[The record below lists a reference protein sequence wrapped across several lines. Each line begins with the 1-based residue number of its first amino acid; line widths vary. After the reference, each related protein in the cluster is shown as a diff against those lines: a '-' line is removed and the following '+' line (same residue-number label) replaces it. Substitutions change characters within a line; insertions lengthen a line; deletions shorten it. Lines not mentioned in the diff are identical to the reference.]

1 MWGAFNTTSMKIRI
15 ALVVVLLG
23 AGSACTDP
31 TLPTIEQTPVV
42 TLFQKVLGGTQTD
55 TGRGVAAYAD
65 GSVISAGTTRSVD
78 GNLTT
83 SRGGTDAW
91 LARVDAGG
99 GLVWNKNYGGLGQDE
114 FTALVPISDGGVLAV
129 GSTTST
135 DGDVTGNHGL
145 RDIWVVRL
153 NPGGEIQWQKTLGGS
168 GDDFANAAIGLSDG
182 SFVIAGYVISND
194 GDVSGN
200 HGAEDVW
207 VIKIDGTGKLL
218 WQKTFGGSFRDVGN
232 DIAMTLDGGFVVA
245 GQTGSSDGDVGGSR
259 NSLDFW
265 VIRMDANGNK
275 VWSKAMGS
283 TTEDAATAITTASD
297 GTITIAGYASSN
309 DGDVTGGTLTLDNF
323 WIVKVDGVGTM
334 IWQKTF
340 GGSGLDRP
348 TDIIT
353 AADGSYLVLG
363 QTTSNDGNVKGNHG
377 QLDAWLIDIAGSTG
391 ALIWQQTFG
400 GTANDVFYN
409 FSITS
414 DNGLAMAGTTLSN
427 DGDVTG
433 NHGDMDMWV
442 LKVH

>member
-1 MWGAFNTTSMKIRI
+1 MKIQVAI
-15 ALVVVLLG
+15 VVLLLG
-23 AGSACTDP
+23 ASSACTDP
-31 TLPTIEQTPVV
+31 TLPTLEQLPVV
-42 TLFQKVLGGTQTD
+42 KLYQKVLGGTQTD

-65 GSVISAGTTRSVD
+65 GSVVAAGSARSVD
-78 GNLTT
+78 GNLT
-83 SRGGTDAW
+83 SSHGGTDAW
-91 LARVDAGG
+91 LARIDAGG
-99 GLVWNKNYGGLGQDE
+99 GLVWNKPYGGLGQDE

-129 GSTTST
+129 GSTTSS
-135 DGDVTGNHGL
+135 DGDVTSNHGL

-153 NPGGEIQWQKTLGGS
+153 NGSGDIQWQKTLGGS
-168 GDDFANAAIGLSDG
+168 GDDFANAAIGLTDG

-207 VIKIDGTGKLL
+207 VIKIDASGKLL
-218 WQKTFGGSFRDVGN
+218 WQKTLGGSFRDVGN

-245 GQTGSSDGDVGGSR
+245 GQTNSSDGDVAGSR

-275 VWSKAMGS
+275 VWAKALGS
-283 TTEDAATAITTASD
+283 TTEDAAIAVTTASD
-297 GTITIAGYASSN
+297 GTITVAGYTTSN
-309 DGDVTGGTLTLDNF
+309 DGDVTGSTLALDNI
-323 WIVKVDGVGTM
+323 WIVKVDGVGTL

-377 QLDAWLIDIAGSTG
+377 QLDAWLIDITGTTG
-391 ALIWQQTFG
+391 ALIWQQAFG
-400 GTANDVFYN
+400 GTANDVLYN

-414 DNGLAMAGTTLSN
+414 DNGLVMAGTTLSN
-427 DGDVTG
+427 DGDITD
-433 NHGDMDMWV
+433 NHGDVDMWV
-442 LKVH
+442 MKVH

>member
-1 MWGAFNTTSMKIRI
+1 
-15 ALVVVLLG
+15 
-23 AGSACTDP
+23 
-31 TLPTIEQTPVV
+31 
-42 TLFQKVLGGTQTD
+42 
-55 TGRGVAAYAD
+55 
-65 GSVISAGTTRSVD
+65 
-78 GNLTT
+78 
-83 SRGGTDAW
+83 
-91 LARVDAGG
+91 
-99 GLVWNKNYGGLGQDE
+99 
-114 FTALVPISDGGVLAV
+114 VLAV

-207 VIKIDGTGKLL
+207 VIKIDGSGKLL

-259 NSLDFW
+259 NSLDYW

-353 AADGSYLVLG
+353 APDGSYLVLG

-377 QLDAWLIDIAGSTG
+377 QLDAWLIDIVGSTG
-391 ALIWQQTFG
+391 TLIWQQTFG

>member
-1 MWGAFNTTSMKIRI
+1 MKIRVG
-15 ALVVVLLG
+15 LFVLL
-23 AGSACTDP
+23 AAMACTDP
-31 TLPTIEQTPVV
+31 TLPPIEQTPVV
-42 TLFQKVLGGTQTD
+42 NLYQKVLGGTQTD
-55 TGRGVAAYAD
+55 TGRGVATYAD

-78 GNLTT
+78 GNLTA

-91 LARVDAGG
+91 LARLDAGG

-153 NPGGEIQWQKTLGGS
+153 NGSGEIQWQKTLGGS

-207 VIKIDGTGKLL
+207 VIKIDGSGKLL

-245 GQTGSSDGDVGGSR
+245 GQTNSSDGDVGGSR
-259 NSLDFW
+259 NSLDYW

-283 TTEDAATAITTASD
+283 TTEDAATAVTTASD
-297 GTITIAGYASSN
+297 GTITIAGFASSN

-348 TDIIT
+348 TDII
-353 AADGSYLVLG
+353 AGVDGSYLVLG

-377 QLDAWLIDIAGSTG
+377 QLDAWLIDIGGSTG
-391 ALIWQQTFG
+391 TLIWQQTFG
-400 GTANDVFYN
+400 GTATDAFYN
-409 FSITS
+409 FSITP
-414 DNGLAMAGTTLSN
+414 DNGLIMSGNTQSN

-433 NHGDMDMWV
+433 NHGDVDMWV
-442 LKVH
+442 MKVH